1 MLNYEGRGQMK
12 KQVQIEE
19 KHRKF
24 GGKISY
30 LET

>member
-1 MLNYEGRGQMK
+1 MLHYEGRGQMK
-12 KQVQIEE
+12 KQVEIKE
-19 KHRKF
+19 KHIKF